1 MVTAR
6 INELFEKLEAKND
19 QVAKLAGFDRTNI
32 SRLRSSGRTPK
43 KHSPTIR
50 KLVTGLYL
58 YADNRNELGKLCGYI
73 GADPDGSAEEI
84 KEKIRDWLYEGE
96 AENEKKTAASG
107 PRPGSTRKQKTVYR
121 FFGERLDAVMKL
133 TDLSNTRLSH
143 AIHMDVS
150 MISRFRTG
158 VRTPVPGSDVLTSI
172 TTVLYERAKATGKLT
187 GLARLM
193 DIPSDMADEAA
204 LHAWL
209 FDDGHSGDREAGIA
223 ESLLG
228 FFDSYSVG
236 APPPLPSPE
245 DVVTEEIAQSKQTEY
260 FGTEG
265 IRSAVL
271 RFLFD
276 AWREN
281 AGLLLLYSDEDQS
294 WLTGDRGFLMRWASL
309 MSACVKNGTRIRIIH
324 NVDRDL
330 AEMTDA
336 IRSWLPLYMSGMVE
350 SWYSPRKRNPR
361 FSHTIFLSPGKACI
375 EAFHPIGTEVQG
387 VYHYYTDPKI
397 LDVCRSGYDSML
409 EAAAPLLKVPAVSVY
424 EGDSD
429 ITFIRSGL
437 SVATMPEELVRS
449 FDEPRLYEE
458 WKMLHDALLFRLKKA
473 KVNEC
478 VTLAD
483 DEDLFSGKVRVEQ
496 LSGIR
501 ELFYTPEKYAQHL
514 RNIIRLSEEY
524 PAFRFYALPETPFPN
539 MKLMIAGDMTGIVHA
554 KRPELSFGFNHPL
567 MCRAFQSYART
578 LMEQYRMDRNTLRKM
593 LEGKCL

>member
-1 MVTAR
+1 MVTER
-6 INELFEKLEAKND
+6 INELFENLEAKNG

-32 SRLRSSGRTPK
+32 SRLRSSGRTPE
-43 KHSPTIR
+43 KHSPTIQ

-58 YADNRNELGKLCGYI
+58 YADNRNELGKLCGYV
-73 GADPDGSAEEI
+73 GADPGGSAEEI
-84 KEKIRDWLYEGE
+84 TDKIRDWLYEGE
-96 AENEKKTAASG
+96 AENEKKAPASG
-107 PRPGSTRKQKTVYR
+107 PRPGSTRKPKTVYR

-158 VRTPVPGSDVLTSI
+158 VRTPVPGSDVPSSI

-193 DIPSDMADEAA
+193 DIPPDMADDAA
-204 LHAWL
+204 LHGWL

-236 APPPLPSPE
+236 AHPPLPSPE
-245 DVVTEEIAQSKQTEY
+245 AVVTEDITQSKQTEY

-294 WLTGDRGFLMRWASL
+294 WMTGDRGFLMRWASL

-350 SWYSPRKRNPR
+350 SWYSTRKRNPR

-375 EAFHPIGTEVQG
+375 EAFHPIGTEAQG
-387 VYHYYTDPKI
+387 VYHYYTDPQI

-437 SVATMPEELVRS
+437 SVATMPEELARS
-449 FDEPRLYEE
+449 FDEPQLYAE
-458 WKMLHDALLFRLKKA
+458 WKTLHDALLFRLKKA

-539 MKLMIAGDMTGIVHA
+539 MKLMIAGDMAGIVHA

-578 LMEQYRMDRNTLRKM
+578 LMEQYKMDRNTLRKM